1 MQLWMRQAVLILNK
15 NKYTLDG
22 LNFSF
27 KVQFEDR
34 AKVSTA
40 QMEIRNLA
48 PSTRAALK
56 KGDPVILSAG
66 YRGDVGCIFVGA
78 VAEYAHSLGQQNL

>member
-1 MQLWMRQAVLILNK
+1 MRKAVLSLLLW
-15 NKYTLDG
+15 TLS
-22 LNFSF
+22 LIHIFSF

-56 KGDPVILSAG
+56 KGDPVILL
-66 YRGDVGCIFVGA
+66 
-78 VAEYAHSLGQQNL
+78 SLIHI